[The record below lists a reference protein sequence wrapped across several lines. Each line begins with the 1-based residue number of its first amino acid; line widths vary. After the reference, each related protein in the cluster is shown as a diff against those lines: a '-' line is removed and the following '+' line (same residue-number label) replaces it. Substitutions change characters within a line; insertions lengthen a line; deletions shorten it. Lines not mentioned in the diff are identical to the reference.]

1 MLAASDAG
9 EVCDRF
15 ELYIVLGFDADPDYT
30 VRPEP
35 VETVRALEG
44 MRGGVGLRRSCERSL
59 CSAELSVTAVCKK
72 TQMKYNPVEL
82 PNFAPIFLFVQ

>member
-1 MLAASDAG
+1 M
-9 EVCDRF
+9 
-15 ELYIVLGFDADPDYT
+15 
-30 VRPEP
+30 
-35 VETVRALEG
+35 
-44 MRGGVGLRRSCERSL
+44 